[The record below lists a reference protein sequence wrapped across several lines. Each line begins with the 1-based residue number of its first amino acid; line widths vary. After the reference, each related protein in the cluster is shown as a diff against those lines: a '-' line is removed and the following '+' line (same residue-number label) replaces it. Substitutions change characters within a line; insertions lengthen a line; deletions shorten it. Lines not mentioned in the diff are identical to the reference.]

1 MSLMSGAAE
10 PAILSVVLP
19 CYNEQESLGEAYAQL
34 SNVLSG
40 LHLPYEL
47 LFVDDGSKDNTLHL
61 LGELHVKDPRVKVIS
76 LSRNFGHQVALS
88 AGLEYANGQAV
99 VFMDADLQDPPE
111 VVAAMVQKWNEGWEV
126 VYGTRVEREGESWFK
141 QGMAKAFYRVIN
153 SISQIPIPVDTGD
166 FRLMDRK
173 VVDAL
178 LDLPERDRFLR
189 GMVSWVG
196 FSQTAVSFRRSP
208 RAAGTTK
215 YPFWKS
221 LRLAMDGILSFSIV
235 PLRIATMLGLTVSFA
250 SMIGVLAALLL
261 RIFTQHWI
269 TGWTSLFLA
278 ILFLGGVQL
287 VCLGIFGEYLGRIYG
302 ETKHRPLYVVREKLG
317 FKSSLPASS
326 RPSAVR
332 QSE

>member
-1 MSLMSGAAE
+1 MSGA
-10 PAILSVVLP
+10 PDPVILSVVLP
-19 CYNEQESLGEAYAQL
+19 CYNEQESIGDAHAQL
-34 SNVLSG
+34 TNVLG
-40 LHLPYEL
+40 ALHLPYEL
-47 LFVDDGSKDNTLHL
+47 IFVDDGSKDNTAHL
-61 LGELHVKDPRVKVIS
+61 LGELHARDPRVKVIC
-76 LSRNFGHQVALS
+76 LSRNFGHQIALS
-88 AGLEYANGQAV
+88 AGLEHASGQAV

-111 VVAAMVQKWNEGWEV
+111 LIGAMVQKWNEGWEV
-126 VYGTRVEREGESWFK
+126 VYGTRSGREGEGWFK
-141 QGMAKAFYRVIN
+141 QATAKTFYRLIN
-153 SISQIPIPVDTGD
+153 SISQIPIPLDTGD

-196 FSQTAVSFRRSP
+196 FLQTSVPFRRYP
-208 RAAGTTK
+208 RAAGKTK
-215 YPFWKS
+215 YPVWKS
-221 LRLAMDGILSFSIV
+221 MRLAMDGILSFSIL

-250 SMIGVLAALLL
+250 SMIGVLAALAVRL
-261 RIFTQHWI
+261 FTQRWI

-302 ETKHRPLYVVREKLG
+302 ETKHRPLYVVRERLG
-317 FKSSLPASS
+317 FKAALSISS
-326 RPSAVR
+326 RPSAMR